1 LIAGGTLETIV
12 LVAWTF
18 LFTVIGLVL
27 HELAHALT
35 YRLMG
40 VPVRFTLNTTTPD
53 PDEALWPATLSGPTF
68 TLFLGCL
75 GAFVFSRGLDQV
87 ISLAGLGLAVSQLSV
102 RPALHLAMLSGRMLE
117 NDEVQIADA
126 LGLPRIPVIL
136 GMFAVY
142 ASMLTLSVLL
152 GLRFGVAWWSLVAAF
167 LTAFL
172 GTVFTLWLD
181 RRLFGA

>member
-1 LIAGGTLETIV
+1 MIAGGTLETIV
-12 LVAWTF
+12 LIVWTF
-18 LFTVIGLVL
+18 VFTVIGLPL

-75 GAFVFSRGLDQV
+75 GAFVFSRSFDQ
-87 ISLAGLGLAVSQLSV
+87 IIALAGLGLALSQLAV
-102 RPALHLAMLSGRMLE
+102 RPVLHVVMLSGRMLE
-117 NDEVQIADA
+117 NDEVQIADE
-126 LGLPRIPVIL
+126 LGWPRVPVIL
-136 GMFAVY
+136 GAFAGY
-142 ASMLTLSVLL
+142 AFMLVLTVLL
-152 GLRFGVAWWSLVAAF
+152 ALRFGVAWWSLVAA
-167 LTAFL
+167 LLMAFV

-181 RRLFGA
+181 KRFVA

>member
-1 LIAGGTLETIV
+1 MIAGGTLETIV
-12 LVAWTF
+12 LIAWTF
-18 LFTVIGLVL
+18 VFTVIGLPL

-75 GAFVFSRGLDQV
+75 GAFVFSRSLDPM
-87 ISLAGLGLAVSQLSV
+87 ISLAGLGLALSQLAV
-102 RPALHLAMLSGRMLE
+102 RPVLHLVMLSGRMLE

-126 LGLPRIPVIL
+126 LGLPRVLLIL
-136 GMFAVY
+136 GSFVGY
-142 ASMLTLSVLL
+142 AFMLVLTVLL
-152 GLRFGVAWWSLVAAF
+152 ASRFGVAWWSLLAA
-167 LTAFL
+167 LLMAFV

-181 RRLFGA
+181 KRFVA